1 MTPNPKCLIPA
12 RAGAMIPAMTRRTAP
27 ISLSSDDRAI
37 LDFERTWWTAD
48 ALKDHAIR
56 DQLAISRS
64 QYYRRLGALLD
75 NARAYEYDPLTVTRL
90 RRRRTLRRKARVEGR
105 FVGPVPQ

>member
-1 MTPNPKCLIPA
+1 
-12 RAGAMIPAMTRRTAP
+12 MIPAMTCHAEP
-27 ISLSSDDRAI
+27 CALSPDDQAI
-37 LDFERTWWTAD
+37 LDLERTWWTEE

-64 QYYRRLGALLD
+64 QYYRRLGTLLD
-75 NARAYEYDPLTVTRL
+75 DARAYAYDPLTVTRL